1 MRDFLWTVCAEEEE
15 DVGVMG
21 KLDDEGAVAVAVV
34 VVVAVTV
41 EVEARG
47 GEEQDDKLV

>member
-1 MRDFLWTVCAEEEE
+1 ME

-21 KLDDEGAVAVAVV
+21 VLEEEGAVTLAGAVAVAVV
-34 VVVAVTV
+34 VLVAVTV
-41 EVEARG
+41 EVKARG

>member
-1 MRDFLWTVCAEEEE
+1 M
-15 DVGVMG
+15 
-21 KLDDEGAVAVAVV
+21 LDDEGAVAVAVV
-34 VVVAVTV
+34 VLVAVTV

>member
-1 MRDFLWTVCAEEEE
+1 M
-15 DVGVMG
+15 GV
-21 KLDDEGAVAVAVV
+21 LDDEGAVAVA
-34 VVVAVTV
+34 VAVTV